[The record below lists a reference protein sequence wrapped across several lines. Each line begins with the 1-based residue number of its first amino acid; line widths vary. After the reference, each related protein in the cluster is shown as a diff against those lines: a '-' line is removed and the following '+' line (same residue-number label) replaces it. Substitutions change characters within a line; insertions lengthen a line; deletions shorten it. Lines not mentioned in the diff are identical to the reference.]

1 MAMSEGTK
9 ALPTIIATSVV
20 RGSQQGESHGGV
32 YLVDFERQ
40 DARIMVDWNDSGIDF
55 TGRGWDRG
63 LRGIEFSGDEIFIA
77 ASDELFVYDQTFSI
91 KRSYKNPFLKHA
103 HEIYKFENLLFI
115 TSTGF
120 DSLLV
125 FDLDRDEFTRGIH
138 LRQIPKGWK
147 TQLFDPKIENGP
159 KRGNNLHLNNV
170 RCGKNGLFASGL
182 RTNALI
188 YMDSDLNAREYCSLP
203 EGTHNARIFKK
214 GVLFN
219 DTKSDCLRSVK
230 RDGAEVN
237 FKIPTYP
244 EKELTHMDMDDSR
257 IARQGFARGLCVI
270 DKDLVAVGSSPST
283 ISIFDLA
290 NKKRL
295 ASVNLS
301 MDIRNAI
308 HGLEVW
314 PYERLLDS

>member
-1 MAMSEGTK
+1 MGMNESTK
-9 ALPTIIATSVV
+9 PLPKIIATSVV

-40 DARIMVDWNDSGIDF
+40 DARVMVDWNDSDIDF

-77 ASDELFVYDQTFSI
+77 ASDELFVYDQVFSI

-125 FDLDRDEFTRGIH
+125 FDLERDEFTRGIH
-138 LRQIPKGWK
+138 LRQTPKGWK
-147 TQLFDPKIENGP
+147 TQLFDPKTEDGP
-159 KRGNNLHLNNV
+159 KMGNNLHLNNV
-170 RCGKNGLFASGL
+170 HCGRNGLFASGL

-188 YMDSDLNAREYCSLP
+188 YMDSDLNALEYCSLP
-203 EGTHNARIFKK
+203 EGTHNARVFKK

-230 RDGAEVN
+230 RDGTEVN
-237 FKIPTYP
+237 LKIPTYP
-244 EKELTHMDMDDSR
+244 EKELTHTDMDDSR
-257 IARQGFARGLCVI
+257 IARQGFARGLCVV

-283 ISIFDLA
+283 ISVFDLE
-290 NKKRL
+290 NKKRV
-295 ASVNLS
+295 ATVNLS

>member
-1 MAMSEGTK
+1 MGMNESTK
-9 ALPTIIATSVV
+9 TLPKIIATSVV

-32 YLVDFERQ
+32 YLIDFEHQ
-40 DARIMVDWNDSGIDF
+40 DARIMVDWNDSDIDF

-77 ASDELFVYDQTFSI
+77 ASDELFVYDQAFSI

-125 FDLDRDEFTRGIH
+125 FDLERDEFTRGIH
-138 LRQIPKGWK
+138 LRQTPKGWK
-147 TQLFDPKIENGP
+147 TQLFDPKTED
-159 KRGNNLHLNNV
+159 
-170 RCGKNGLFASGL
+170 
-182 RTNALI
+182 

-203 EGTHNARIFKK
+203 EGTHNARVFKQ

-230 RDGAEVN
+230 RDGTEVN

-244 EKELTHMDMDDSR
+244 EKELTHTDMDDSR
-257 IARQGFARGLCVI
+257 IARQGFARGLCVV

-283 ISIFDLA
+283 ISVFDLE
-290 NKKRL
+290 NKKRV
-295 ASVNLS
+295 ATVNLS

>member
-1 MAMSEGTK
+1 MAMSKGAKE
-9 ALPTIIATSVV
+9 LPTIIATSVV

-77 ASDELFVYDQTFSI
+77 ASDELFVYDQAFSI

-125 FDLDRDEFTRGIH
+125 FDLERDEFTRGIH
-138 LRQIPKGWK
+138 LRQTSKSWK
-147 TQLFDPKIENGP
+147 TQLFDPKTEDGP
-159 KRGNNLHLNNV
+159 TMGNNLHLNNV
-170 RCGKNGLFASGL
+170 HCGKNGLFASGL

-203 EGTHNARIFKK
+203 EGTHNAIIFSQ

-230 RDGAEVN
+230 RDGTEVN
-237 FKIPTYP
+237 FKIPTFP
-244 EKELTHMDMDDSR
+244 ENELTHTDMDDSR
-257 IARQGFARGLCVI
+257 IARQGFARGLCLFN
-270 DKDLVAVGSSPST
+270 KDLVAVGSSPST
-283 ISIFDLA
+283 ISIFDLT

-295 ASVNLS
+295 VSVNLS

>member
-77 ASDELFVYDQTFSI
+77 ASDELFVYDQTFRI

-103 HEIYKFENLLFI
+103 HEIYKFENLLFV
-115 TSTGF
+115 TSTGY

-125 FDLDRDEFTRGIH
+125 FDLERDEFTRGIH
-138 LRQIPKGWK
+138 LRQTPKGWK
-147 TQLFDPKIENGP
+147 TQLFDPKTEDGP
-159 KRGNNLHLNNV
+159 AMGNNLHLNNV
-170 RCGKNGLFASGL
+170 HCGKNGLFASGL

-203 EGTHNARIFKK
+203 EGAHNARLFKK

-244 EKELTHMDMDDSR
+244 EEELTHKDMDDNR
-257 IARQGFARGLCVI
+257 IARQGFTRGLCVI

-295 ASVNLS
+295 ASVNLR